1 MMRTS
6 LNLRQ
11 PLPAR
16 RTGYPADQGLI
27 ARRSLGPP
35 GTPTSSVP
43 DVIGGVPCV
52 IVGEARDG
60 ATVLH
65 LHGGGYRMGCAR
77 DWVAFGNRL
86 SRSTSARVILPE
98 YSLAPERPFPGA
110 LRDII
115 GLIGELAGVD
125 EGKPIIL
132 SGDSAGGGLALA
144 VASALA
150 DPGRLAGIILISPWL
165 DLRLTADSY
174 GRCAGTDPI
183 FSLAAAQASAT
194 DYLQGWPAH
203 DPLASPL
210 LGELRGLPPICL
222 FASGAEVL
230 ADDALGLVERIG
242 AAGAAMSFCMLPGLL
257 HDWPVVDPDRH
268 ETALVFDLIEIFAR
282 QILPAVR

>member
-1 MMRTS
+1 
-6 LNLRQ
+6 
-11 PLPAR
+11 
-16 RTGYPADQGLI
+16 
-27 ARRSLGPP
+27 
-35 GTPTSSVP
+35 
-43 DVIGGVPCV
+43 
-52 IVGEARDG
+52 
-60 ATVLH
+60 
-65 LHGGGYRMGCAR
+65 
-77 DWVAFGNRL
+77 
-86 SRSTSARVILPE
+86 LPE

-110 LRDII
+110 LHDII
-115 GLIGELAGVD
+115 GLIGELAGAD

-144 VASALA
+144 VATALA

-165 DLRLTADSY
+165 DLRLIADSY
-174 GRCAGTDPI
+174 GRCAATDPI

-257 HDWPVVDPDRH
+257 HDWPVVDPDRR

-282 QILPAVR
+282 QILPAV